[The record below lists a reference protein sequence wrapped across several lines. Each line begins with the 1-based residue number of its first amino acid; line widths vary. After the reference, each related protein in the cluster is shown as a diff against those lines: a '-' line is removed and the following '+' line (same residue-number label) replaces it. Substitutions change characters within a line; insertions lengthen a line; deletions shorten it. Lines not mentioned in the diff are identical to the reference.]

1 MTNIG
6 DYLSPVRLI
15 EIKIRQMPVII
26 YVKRVD
32 ILFNTSDTIINT

>member
-15 EIKIRQMPVII
+15 EINIRQMPVMI

-32 ILFNTSDTIINT
+32 ILFNTSDTSINT